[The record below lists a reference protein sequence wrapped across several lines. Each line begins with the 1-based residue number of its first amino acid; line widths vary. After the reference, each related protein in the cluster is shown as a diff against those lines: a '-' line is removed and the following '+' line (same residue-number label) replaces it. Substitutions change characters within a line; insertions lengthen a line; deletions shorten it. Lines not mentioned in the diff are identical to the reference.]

1 MKPTSNAPLSQAATP
16 TAQARLVAQAKLAA
30 TPTTAKV
37 PSLPPK
43 DKCKV
48 SNKAIAPSNN
58 KRKFIAWDHFEKID
72 IGKGHVKTVCNYC

>member
-1 MKPTSNAPLSQAATP
+1 MKPFSDAPPSQTTP
-16 TAQARLVAQAKLAA
+16 VAQAKLAA

-48 SNKAIAPSNN
+48 SNKAVAPGNN
-58 KRKFIAWDHFEKID
+58 KRKFIA
-72 IGKGHVKTVCNYC
+72 